1 MPIELP
7 PAAFIWSLFAV
18 TTLGALLRLS
28 FENREDHFVLT
39 IAATVDAA
47 LLGRWSLALVWG
59 SVLLAMPMVLAWS
72 FVPANRDRLGGRGA
86 RRSVLWMVVSAASIS
101 IGFFFGD
108 LAYAA
113 ILGGTYPVPLDDLGQ
128 VLRAGVGVTVA
139 WLGTMSVRLL
149 SIRAVSGGLDIG
161 GFDPLDNVLIPYLMP
176 LMGGFPLVVAAV
188 ALYAPAEPWPSL
200 FILWWCVPLF
210 AATAFDLHRR
220 RLAQELRR
228 DLLAKQRLAAI
239 GEVSARIVHQ
249 SRHQV
254 GIMGWSI
261 HHLRPLVGRSD
272 PEAVAVA
279 NAELDAL
286 AEAKDRLGA
295 MLASEL
301 LAERA
306 TTPDEALEPPNS
318 QVALADLV
326 ADVVAEL
333 GPRATSA
340 GVELRLDLGATDGT
354 AAVPPAL
361 RDVAFNLVDNAIDA
375 AASEVVVRVGPG
387 AAEALLVIDDGPGLD
402 GSSARRAFEPFFTT
416 KADGTGMG
424 LAIADAV
431 VAELGGDVAYRRSD
445 GRTVFAVTLSE
456 GTDSQRHEA

>member
-1 MPIELP
+1 
-7 PAAFIWSLFAV
+7 
-18 TTLGALLRLS
+18 
-28 FENREDHFVLT
+28 
-39 IAATVDAA
+39 
-47 LLGRWSLALVWG
+47 
-59 SVLLAMPMVLAWS
+59 
-72 FVPANRDRLGGRGA
+72 
-86 RRSVLWMVVSAASIS
+86 
-101 IGFFFGD
+101 
-108 LAYAA
+108 
-113 ILGGTYPVPLDDLGQ
+113 
-128 VLRAGVGVTVA
+128 
-139 WLGTMSVRLL
+139 
-149 SIRAVSGGLDIG
+149 
-161 GFDPLDNVLIPYLMP
+161 
-176 LMGGFPLVVAAV
+176 
-188 ALYAPAEPWPSL
+188 
-200 FILWWCVPLF
+200 
-210 AATAFDLHRR
+210 
-220 RLAQELRR
+220 
-228 DLLAKQRLAAI
+228 
-239 GEVSARIVHQ
+239 
-249 SRHQV
+249 
-254 GIMGWSI
+254 
-261 HHLRPLVGRSD
+261 
-272 PEAVAVA
+272 
-279 NAELDAL
+279 
-286 AEAKDRLGA
+286 
-295 MLASEL
+295 SEL

-431 VAELGGDVAYRRSD
+431 VAELGGDVTYRRSD